1 MTRTELYA
9 DQRMNLQEAQ
19 ADRIANL
26 EKKTD
31 ATIDHIA
38 RLEKMLKESE
48 ARIEVLEEKEKADPE
63 FTSKEYLSHIL
74 RDVEELRQR
83 VEELDVR
90 IKDLEE
96 VRTDVI
102 QAVSYRDIHEVC
114 EPNLLDDIFGDPV
127 KQLENLWKKAGE
139 VK

>member
-48 ARIEVLEEKEKADPE
+48 ARIEMLEENSFLDKRRTD
-63 FTSKEYLSHIL
+63 IL
-74 RDVEELRQR
+74 VE
-83 VEELDVR
+83 R
-90 IKDLEE
+90 IKMLEA
-96 VRTDVI
+96 I
-102 QAVSYRDIHEVC
+102 SFRDEDEDTRLAESLNKKQ
-114 EPNLLDDIFGDPV
+114 EPNLLDDLFGDPV